1 MNHRKFSTNVIRVS
15 LLLRMINYI
24 LLYNVSLRFVS
35 LQGEKE
41 RAGGGGGERKRR
53 KQNGVKDY
61 SALSISNILLNLDFI
76 LSLIYFSF

>member
-41 RAGGGGGERKRR
+41 RAGGGGEREEEKETEWGKR
-53 KQNGVKDY
+53 
-61 SALSISNILLNLDFI
+61 LFCFI
-76 LSLIYFSF
+76 YIKYFT

>member
-41 RAGGGGGERKRR
+41 RAGGGRERKRR

>member
-41 RAGGGGGERKRR
+41 RAGGGERGREGNR
-53 KQNGVKDY
+53 MG
-61 SALSISNILLNLDFI
+61 
-76 LSLIYFSF
+76 

>member
-41 RAGGGGGERKRR
+41 RAGGGEREEEKETEWGKR
-53 KQNGVKDY
+53 
-61 SALSISNILLNLDFI
+61 LFCFI
-76 LSLIYFSF
+76 YIKYFT

>member
-41 RAGGGGGERKRR
+41 RAGGGGEEEKETEWGKR
-53 KQNGVKDY
+53 
-61 SALSISNILLNLDFI
+61 LFCFI
-76 LSLIYFSF
+76 YIKYFT

>member
-1 MNHRKFSTNVIRVS
+1 MNHRKFSTNVIRVF

-41 RAGGGGGERKRR
+41 RAGGGGRERKRR

>member
-1 MNHRKFSTNVIRVS
+1 MNHRKFSTNVIRVF

-41 RAGGGGGERKRR
+41 RAGGGGREEEKETEWGKR
-53 KQNGVKDY
+53 
-61 SALSISNILLNLDFI
+61 LFCFI
-76 LSLIYFSF
+76 YIKYFT

>member
-41 RAGGGGGERKRR
+41 RAGGGREEEKETEWGKR
-53 KQNGVKDY
+53 
-61 SALSISNILLNLDFI
+61 LFCFI
-76 LSLIYFSF
+76 YIKYFT

>member
-1 MNHRKFSTNVIRVS
+1 MNHRKFSTNVIRVF

-41 RAGGGGGERKRR
+41 RAGGGEEEKETEWGKR
-53 KQNGVKDY
+53 
-61 SALSISNILLNLDFI
+61 LFCFI
-76 LSLIYFSF
+76 YIKYFT

>member
-41 RAGGGGGERKRR
+41 RAGGGGRGREGNRM
-53 KQNGVKDY
+53 G
-61 SALSISNILLNLDFI
+61 
-76 LSLIYFSF
+76 

>member
-1 MNHRKFSTNVIRVS
+1 MNHRKFSTNVIRVF

-41 RAGGGGGERKRR
+41 RAGGGGEEEKETEWGKR
-53 KQNGVKDY
+53 
-61 SALSISNILLNLDFI
+61 LFCFI
-76 LSLIYFSF
+76 YIKYFT

>member
-41 RAGGGGGERKRR
+41 RAGGGEEEKETEWGKR
-53 KQNGVKDY
+53 
-61 SALSISNILLNLDFI
+61 LFCFI
-76 LSLIYFSF
+76 YIKYFT